1 MSCLPLEFDSS
12 NIFAKEI
19 ITIRPG
25 VHLVIS
31 SGILPDK
38 IQRNSR
44 ATSPVFELSYNRK
57 DCIYGEV
64 NNTSVEHRSGYAALG
79 FLGQAT
85 SYSEY
90 DKGKEIQLYSIWVN
104 PSAFD
109 RFCESVCGKR
119 DVGFNTFSKGAYH
132 CRNFKSDPREEGIIK
147 KLDLCFDEQA
157 DNLNNLLL
165 ESYILELMSMN
176 IERLLCKDCPKN
188 QLSKTDMDSLDY
200 AREILLNRLESPPS
214 LLELS
219 HIIHMNDC
227 KLKRSFKEYFGKTV
241 YEFIREQRFEKAF
254 SLLEGGNHNVS
265 QTAFAVGYTNVSHF
279 SKTFKHRFGIT
290 AKDLCK

>member
-1 MSCLPLEFDSS
+1 MSSLPLEFDSS

-19 ITIRPG
+19 IAVRLG
-25 VHLVIS
+25 VHMAIS
-31 SGILPDK
+31 RGILPYK
-38 IQRNSR
+38 TEKRSR
-44 ATSPVFELSYNRK
+44 TTSPVFELSYNRK

-64 NNTSVEHRSGYAALG
+64 NNTSVEHRSGYASLG
-79 FLGQAT
+79 FIDQAS
-85 SYSEY
+85 SYSEH
-90 DKGKEIQLYSIWVN
+90 DKGKEIQLYSIWVS
-104 PSAFD
+104 PSAFGQ
-109 RFCESVCGKR
+109 FCQSVCGKR
-119 DVGFNTFSKGAYH
+119 DIGFNTFSKGAYH

-219 HIIHMNDC
+219 HMIHMNDC

-254 SLLEGGNHNVS
+254 YLLESGNHNVS